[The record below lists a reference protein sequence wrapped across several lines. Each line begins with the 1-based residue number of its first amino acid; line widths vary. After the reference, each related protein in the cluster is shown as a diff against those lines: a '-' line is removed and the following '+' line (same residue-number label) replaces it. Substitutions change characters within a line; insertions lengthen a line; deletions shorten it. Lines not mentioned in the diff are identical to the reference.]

1 MKRYIEDM
9 ELVRQ
14 TGKFYGN
21 DSNMLV
27 LVLEMVNKTPSA
39 DVVEVVRCKDCRY
52 RDEMCMCSHP
62 KQEGI
67 LPLTYPLDF
76 CSDGK
81 RKEEKHV

>member
-1 MKRYIEDM
+1 MARFIDADKLALKWMNASPKQRETF
-9 ELVRQ
+9 RQ
-14 TGKFYGN
+14 IIDEEPT
-21 DSNMLV
+21 
-27 LVLEMVNKTPSA
+27 A

-76 CSDGK
+76 CSYGERRDT
-81 RKEEKHV
+81 